1 MTLQWTAVALFLYGE
16 IALNLLLCVPFVS
29 AKRCGNKRAAFRGQE
44 LKVLVEAQFQRFFF
58 LFYLSTVKMFRL
70 FILINLG

>member
-29 AKRCGNKRAAFRGQE
+29 AKRCGS
-44 LKVLVEAQFQRFFF
+44 LQRWR
-58 LFYLSTVKMFRL
+58 LEGSVCRTVQSFH
-70 FILINLG
+70 FILKYGITFS